1 MCLEK
6 KNGGLGFRDLEKFN
20 QALLA
25 KQGWRLLMNSDS
37 LCARFL
43 RSRYYPNGDF
53 LSASLGSRP
62 SYAWRSILFGRILL
76 EKGLRRD
83 VGSGEDINVW
93 MDKWLF
99 DEVPKAPLR
108 KPVLFNLDL
117 RVCDLI
123 CPQTKTWDMEKLQEN
138 FFAADIKLILKQKPA
153 MGEKDAYEWVHNRW
167 GAYTVKSGYWLA
179 CSLDQSE
186 VRKEALARPSLNE
199 LRSKVWKVN
208 TSPKIRIFLW
218 KALSNALSVTDE
230 LIARGMKVDSRCQR
244 CGFSSESIN
253 HILFSCPFARL
264 LWAQI
269 GFPFPPRGFE
279 NRSLLEN
286 FAYLLEIKSNKELP
300 DALTL
305 IFPWVLWMLW
315 KNKNAFEFE
324 GKEYAVEATVEKIK
338 DDARQWFEVHLPTVN
353 NEETCRRR
361 NSKVQWKAPSAGI
374 LKCNVGV
381 AWTKSTKLAGAAWFV
396 RDSRE
401 VVQLHSRRA
410 FSGIDSLVEAKHLA
424 LVWAIESMAF
434 HKINKVFF
442 EVEAPDLVGA
452 ITRPRAWPAFR
463 GYGAEILEVL
473 QRLGEWELQS
483 ISREENKCAFLM
495 ARSVTKEQRLQ
506 SYVAQGEPEW
516 LRRVLDEDRTR
527 R

>member
-1 MCLEK
+1 
-6 KNGGLGFRDLEKFN
+6 
-20 QALLA
+20 
-25 KQGWRLLMNSDS
+25 
-37 LCARFL
+37 
-43 RSRYYPNGDF
+43 
-53 LSASLGSRP
+53 
-62 SYAWRSILFGRILL
+62 
-76 EKGLRRD
+76 
-83 VGSGEDINVW
+83 
-93 MDKWLF
+93 
-99 DEVPKAPLR
+99 
-108 KPVLFNLDL
+108 
-117 RVCDLI
+117 
-123 CPQTKTWDMEKLQEN
+123 
-138 FFAADIKLILKQKPA
+138 
-153 MGEKDAYEWVHNRW
+153 
-167 GAYTVKSGYWLA
+167 
-179 CSLDQSE
+179 
-186 VRKEALARPSLNE
+186 
-199 LRSKVWKVN
+199 
-208 TSPKIRIFLW
+208 
-218 KALSNALSVTDE
+218 
-230 LIARGMKVDSRCQR
+230 
-244 CGFSSESIN
+244 
-253 HILFSCPFARL
+253 
-264 LWAQI
+264 
-269 GFPFPPRGFE
+269 
-279 NRSLLEN
+279 
-286 FAYLLEIKSNKELP
+286 
-300 DALTL
+300 
-305 IFPWVLWMLW
+305 MLW

-396 RDSRE
+396 RDSRGE
-401 VVQLHSRRA
+401 VQLHSRRA
-410 FSGIDSLVEAKHLA
+410 FSGIDSLVEAKHLS

-516 LRRVLDEDRTR
+516 LRRVLDEDRAR

>member
-1 MCLEK
+1 M
-6 KNGGLGFRDLEKFN
+6 
-20 QALLA
+20 
-25 KQGWRLLMNSDS
+25 
-37 LCARFL
+37 
-43 RSRYYPNGDF
+43 
-53 LSASLGSRP
+53 
-62 SYAWRSILFGRILL
+62 
-76 EKGLRRD
+76 
-83 VGSGEDINVW
+83 
-93 MDKWLF
+93 
-99 DEVPKAPLR
+99 
-108 KPVLFNLDL
+108 
-117 RVCDLI
+117 I
-123 CPQTKTWDMEKLQEN
+123 CPQTKTWDLEKLQEN
-138 FFAADIKLILKQKPA
+138 FFDADIKLILKQKPA

-208 TSPKIRIFLW
+208 TAPKIRIFLW

-253 HILFSCPFARL
+253 HILFSCPVARL

-279 NRSLLEN
+279 NRSLLEI
-286 FAYLLEIKSNKELP
+286 FSYLLEIKSNKELP
-300 DALTL
+300 DALTR

-353 NEETCRRR
+353 NEEICRRR

-396 RDSRE
+396 RDSRG

-452 ITRPRAWPAFR
+452 ITRTRAWPAFR

-516 LRRVLDEDRTR
+516 LRRVLDEDRAR

>member
-1 MCLEK
+1 
-6 KNGGLGFRDLEKFN
+6 
-20 QALLA
+20 
-25 KQGWRLLMNSDS
+25 MNSDS

-123 CPQTKTWDMEKLQEN
+123 CPHTKTWDLEKLQEN
-138 FFAADIKLILKQKPA
+138 FFDADIKLILKQKPA

-186 VRKEALARPSLNE
+186 VRREAVARPSLNE

-208 TSPKIRIFLW
+208 TAQKIRIFLW

-253 HILFSCPFARL
+253 HILFSCPVARL

-279 NRSLLEN
+279 NRTLLEN
-286 FAYLLEIKSNKELP
+286 FAYLLEIKSNKEFP
-300 DALTL
+300 DALTR

-361 NSKVQWKAPSAGI
+361 NSKVQWKAPSAGF

-381 AWTKSTKLAGAAWFV
+381 AWTKSTKLAGAAWFA
-396 RDSRE
+396 RDSRG
-401 VVQLHSRRA
+401 VVQLQSRRA

-473 QRLGEWELQS
+473 QRIGEWELQS

-516 LRRVLDEDRTR
+516 LTGVLDEDRAR